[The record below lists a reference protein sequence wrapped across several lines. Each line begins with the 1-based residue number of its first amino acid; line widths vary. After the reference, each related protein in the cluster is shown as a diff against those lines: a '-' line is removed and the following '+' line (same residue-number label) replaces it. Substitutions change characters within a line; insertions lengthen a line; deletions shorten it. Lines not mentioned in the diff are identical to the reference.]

1 MDSMRDIAR
10 EAMAQMPPGCQLQRS
25 DGEIIARHRDLLLG
39 LERELVTGFYD
50 TLFAHGVTA
59 AVFAEGERPTREDT
73 LGAWWRRT
81 VRGPLD
87 DDYFAWMALVGL
99 VHVIREVSNPMMLAM
114 TEYVRTMVA
123 DQARTALADPHERGL
138 LVDAFGRN
146 WPRPWGR
153 SSPMPTTMRSRRRCS
168 RSPACRPRCCAGCA
182 TPRWRPRSRRPV
194 ARTDPR
200 PRTQWGIAMVRTGHH
215 VVWAAITAVP
225 ALPRAPALTSCVARG
240 PSRR

>member
-39 LERELVTGFYD
+39 LEGQLVTGFYD

-81 VRGPLD
+81 VEGPLD

-138 LVDAFGRN
+138 LVDAFGRLASTV
-146 WPRPWGR
+146 GAVITYAYDHAVA
-153 SSPMPTTMRSRRRCS
+153 S
-168 RSPACRPRCCAGCA
+168 ALFEVAG
-182 TPRWRPRSRRPV
+182 
-194 ARTDPR
+194 
-200 PRTQWGIAMVRTGHH
+200 M
-215 VVWAAITAVP
+215 P
-225 ALPRAPALTSCVARG
+225 ALLLRRLRNAEVAAALKVARG
-240 PSRR
+240 QD

>member
-10 EAMAQMPPGCQLQRS
+10 EAMGQMPPGCQLQRS

-138 LVDAFGRN
+138 LVDAFGRLASTV
-146 WPRPWGR
+146 GAVITYAYDHAVA
-153 SSPMPTTMRSRRRCS
+153 SALFEVAGMPAPLLRRLRN
-168 RSPACRPRCCAGCA
+168 AE
-182 TPRWRPRSRRPV
+182 V
-194 ARTDPR
+194 A
-200 PRTQWGIAMVRTGHH
+200 
-215 VVWAAITAVP
+215 AALKA
-225 ALPRAPALTSCVARG
+225 ARG
-240 PSRR
+240 QD

>member
-138 LVDAFGRN
+138 LVDAFGRLASTV
-146 WPRPWGR
+146 GAVITYAYDHAVA
-153 SSPMPTTMRSRRRCS
+153 SALFEVAGMPAPLLRRLRN
-168 RSPACRPRCCAGCA
+168 AE
-182 TPRWRPRSRRPV
+182 V
-194 ARTDPR
+194 A
-200 PRTQWGIAMVRTGHH
+200 
-215 VVWAAITAVP
+215 AALKA
-225 ALPRAPALTSCVARG
+225 ARG
-240 PSRR
+240 QD